1 MFKIFMVLCVAGT
14 ACMPMSETDGRT
26 YPTERACWSALT
38 KKMELLEQVGQDPD
52 FRSLTAGCIKAE

>member
-26 YPTERACWSALT
+26 YPTEKACWSALT
-38 KKMELLEQVGQDPD
+38 KKMEMLPVLAEDPE
-52 FRSLTAGCIKAE
+52 FRSLTAACIKAE

>member
-1 MFKIFMVLCVAGT
+1 MFKIFMVLCIAGT

-38 KKMELLEQVGQDPD
+38 KKMEMLNQLGQEPD
-52 FRSLTAGCIKAE
+52 FRSLSAGCIKAE

>member
-14 ACMPMSETDGRT
+14 TCMPMSETGGRT
-26 YPTERACWSALT
+26 YSTEKACWSALT
-38 KKMELLEQVGQDPD
+38 KKMELVEQVGQDPD